1 MSNEANL
8 VTEGISDTG
17 LNGNFP
23 NIYALLATLVQ
34 ETIGETAINEELEVA
49 SLDKAV
55 ANIWINLESVT
66 ILKYTI
72 IVKQLVVLSVCISN
86 KYSNVNLVVN
96 LVANLRSYY
105 KLVALYRGSKSSG
118 LSCVE
123 TNFTTYP
130 PLSACGQRCNCNEC
144 SKNQFLHNTKI

>member
-66 ILKYTI
+66 ILKYII
-72 IVKQLVVLSVCISN
+72 IVKQLVVLSVCIAN

-130 PLSACGQRCNCNEC
+130 ELGVCCERCNCNEC